1 MEKVLV
7 AIDGYEASLGAIK
20 KAVEIAGRYGAE
32 VVAVQV
38 EEDVPLLP
46 MEKEAESVNRIREQ
60 QVPFFSAPLDLATAY
75 GQQNGVSVRQV
86 KAKGIITAVI
96 LKIAQDLGV
105 DMIIIGD
112 SGRRGLQKLHFGSV
126 SESVVRTSQIP
137 VLVIKKG
144 SLDLIDLV
152 PLMTEIADRTVPG
165 FPNQP
170 EAAPGILETSTF
182 TSTFRKRMRFS
193 FGLLGLYALIY
204 FLAALFTSAPFK
216 ELAQVGILGLP
227 FGIWLGLSAIVGG
240 LGITRVYLA
249 KETRVYLAKEGR

>member
-7 AIDGYEASLGAIK
+7 AMDGYEASLGAIK

-46 MEKEAESVNRIREQ
+46 MEKETESVNRIREQ
-60 QVPFFSAPLDLATAY
+60 QMPFFSAPLDLATAY
-75 GQQNGVSVRQV
+75 GQKHGVGVRQV

-112 SGRRGLQKLHFGSV
+112 SGRQGLQKLHFGSV
-126 SESVVRTSQIP
+126 SESVVRSSAIP
-137 VLVIKKG
+137 VLVVKKG
-144 SLDLIDLV
+144 SLDLSDLA
-152 PLMTEIADRTVPG
+152 PLMTEIAGRTVPG
-165 FPNQP
+165 SPSQP
-170 EAAPGILETSTF
+170 EAAPGIFETDA
-182 TSTFRKRMRFS
+182 FRKRMRFS
-193 FGLLGLYALIY
+193 FGLLGLYSLIY

-216 ELAQVGILGLP
+216 ELAQVEILGLP
-227 FGIWLGLSAIVGG
+227 FGVWLGLSVFAGG
-240 LGITRVYLA
+240 LGITRVYL
-249 KETRVYLAKEGR
+249 VKEGS